1 MLLGWYRPRRD
12 SETRDS
18 FHPSYA
24 LSVASELSACA
35 LIMAYWLPNVNA
47 AAWIAAFS
55 VPFIVVNMLGAKYYG
70 EAEVI
75 TSSLKVITLVG

>member
-1 MLLGWYRPRRD
+1 MLSGWYLHRHIPETCD
-12 SETRDS
+12 SLHS
-18 FHPSYA
+18 SYA